1 MNRTLRLVGGI
12 LFVLLPIFLSCATTQ
27 QKNTLSEETNHY
39 YDREIELNGFFLHQ
53 CRQAVELSLKPAFEK
68 MEKDFLTYE
77 IHLIDDEA
85 YMVFGYPQNMPQ
97 SIFSIQLT
105 GKTSKMKP
113 FKGLML
119 GDSREKVIEVLG
131 KPSSIEPTDVAGVQR
146 YEYKSTNYSVEINVE
161 RKLYSIRISSYKDLQ
176 SLPKTTE
183 LPWEGFKRSVLK
195 RDFKEIS
202 TYLRPDVEIYKGDKV
217 LFINKSFREFIENP
231 DSEFYDALVGEKNS
245 VYSEIQQ
252 TEPEWEL
259 RFTEKVGVGWVYKF
273 YKGKILREIFFLPY
287 DGRYRVY
294 EMAFRDSPKRQ

>member
-1 MNRTLRLVGGI
+1 MDRTCRLAGRI

-27 QKNTLSEETNHY
+27 QKGTTPLEANHY
-39 YDREIELNGFFLHQ
+39 SDREIELNGFFLHQ
-53 CRQAVELSLKPAFEK
+53 CRQAVVLSMRPAFEK
-68 MEKDFLTYE
+68 MEKDFSIFE
-77 IHLIDDEA
+77 IHLFDEKA
-85 YMVFGYPQNMPQ
+85 YMVFGYLKNMPQ

-105 GKTSKMKP
+105 GRTTKMKP

-119 GDSREKVIEVLG
+119 GDSKEKVIEVLG
-131 KPSSIEPTDVAGVQR
+131 KPSLIEPTDVAGVER
-146 YEYKSTNYSVEINVE
+146 YEYKSTNYSVEINAE
-161 RKLYSIRISSYKDLQ
+161 GKLYSIRIGSYRDLQ
-176 SLPKTTE
+176 SLPKTAE
-183 LPWEGFKRSVLK
+183 LPWDGFKRSILK

-202 TYLRPDVEIYKGDKV
+202 TNLRPDVEIYKGDKV

-273 YKGKILREIFFLPY
+273 YKSKILREIFFLPY

-294 EMAFRDSPKRQ
+294 EIAFRDSPGRQ

>member
-1 MNRTLRLVGGI
+1 MDKTYRWIGVFLVV
-12 LFVLLPIFLSCATTQ
+12 FLPIFLSCATTQ
-27 QKNTLSEETNHY
+27 QKNTTSSEANY
-39 YDREIELNGFFLHQ
+39 YLGREIELNGFLLHQ
-53 CRQAVELSLKPAFEK
+53 CRKAIELSLRPSFEK
-68 MEKDFLTYE
+68 MEEDFLTYE
-77 IHLIDDEA
+77 IHLFDDEA
-85 YMVFGYPQNMPQ
+85 YMVFGYPKNMPQ
-97 SIFSIQLT
+97 RIFSIQLT
-105 GKTSKMKP
+105 GRTSKMKP

-119 GDSREKVIEVLG
+119 GDNKEKVIEVLG

-146 YEYKSTNYSVEINVE
+146 YEYKGTNYSVEIGAE
-161 RKLYSIRISSYKDLQ
+161 GKLYSIRIDSHRDLQ

-183 LPWEGFKRSVLK
+183 LPWEGFKRSILK

-273 YKGKILREIFFLPY
+273 HKGKILREIFFLPY

-294 EMAFRDSPKRQ
+294 EIAFQDSPKRQ

>member
-1 MNRTLRLVGGI
+1 LG
-12 LFVLLPIFLSCATTQ
+12 
-27 QKNTLSEETNHY
+27 
-39 YDREIELNGFFLHQ
+39 
-53 CRQAVELSLKPAFEK
+53 PAFEK
-68 MEKDFLTYE
+68 MEKDFSIFE
-77 IHLIDDEA
+77 IQLFDEKS
-85 YMVFGYPQNMPQ
+85 YMVFGYLKNMPQ

-105 GKTSKMKP
+105 GRTTKMKP

-119 GDSREKVIEVLG
+119 GDSKEKVIEVLG
-131 KPSSIEPTDVAGVQR
+131 KPSSVEPTDIASVQR
-146 YEYKSTNYSVEINVE
+146 YEYKNANYTIEISGE
-161 RKLYSIRISSYKDLQ
+161 GKLYSIRIHSYKDLQ
-176 SLPKTTE
+176 SLPKTAE

-202 TYLRPDVEIYKGDKV
+202 TYLRPDVEIYKCDKV

-294 EMAFRDSPKRQ
+294 EIAFRDSPKRQ